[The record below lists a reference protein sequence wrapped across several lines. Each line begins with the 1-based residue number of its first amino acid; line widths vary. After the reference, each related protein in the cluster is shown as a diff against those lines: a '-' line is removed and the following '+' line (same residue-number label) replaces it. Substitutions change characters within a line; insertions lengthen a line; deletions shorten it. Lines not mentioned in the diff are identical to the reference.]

1 LNIEVKNKLIKM
13 ETIAIQNRVD
23 TISKIAGENTN
34 DSSNMSDLRKELE
47 LLQNKMLQV
56 VESRSSKIQEADL
69 AQQSSYM
76 NLLFYLVLR
85 SEDIRDL
92 QTRLHKMGLS
102 SLSSSESH
110 VFSQL
115 KSILERLGKEF
126 TPNNKYDYSYD
137 KASDDLRLKAEELFG
152 EKKDLMVPFIMVTL
166 DASFAEDYSKM
177 KELLLT
183 GMNVARINC
192 AHDNDQIWE
201 GMISNITKAT
211 RETQLPCKI
220 YMDLAGPKIRT
231 IFPGKK
237 NRKQKIEVEPGE
249 MIYLTDDIENKDFR
263 EKSVC
268 CTIKGIIQQLKKGER
283 VLFDDGSIECR
294 IESLDKS
301 NATLSVIRVSRGKP
315 FIKPEKGINFPDSKL
330 SLSSVTDFD
339 MACLPFIC
347 RHADLIGYSFVRYS
361 NDLLQLQNLLSGHRE
376 KELLIILK
384 IETREAVK
392 NLPSL
397 LIQGMKNRAFGVM
410 IARGDLAIELGFERM
425 SEIQEE
431 ILWICEAAHVP
442 VIWATQVLETLN
454 KTGLAT
460 RSEITDASY
469 SGFAECVMINKGEHT
484 VQVIETLKDILLRG
498 GGHHIKKR
506 YTFRP
511 LSIAKE
517 YLSDK

>member
-1 LNIEVKNKLIKM
+1 M
-13 ETIAIQNRVD
+13 ENIAIRNEVD
-23 TISKIAGENTN
+23 RIEDINVGRSN
-34 DSSNMSDLRKELE
+34 DTDSMPDLRRELE
-47 LLQNKMLQV
+47 LLQKKMLRV
-56 VESRSSKIQEADL
+56 VELRNTEIQRVNP
-69 AQQSSYM
+69 AQKSSYI

-92 QTRLHKMGLS
+92 QTQLHIVGLS

-110 VFSQL
+110 IYCQL
-115 KSILERLGKEF
+115 IAILERLGKEF
-126 TPNNKYDYSYD
+126 IPDDKYAYSYK
-137 KASDDLRLKAEELFG
+137 KASYDLRFKSKALFG
-152 EKKDLMVPFIMVTL
+152 EKRELMIPFIMVTL
-166 DASFAEDYSKM
+166 DTSFGEDYGKL

-192 AHDNDQIWE
+192 AHDDEAVWAK
-201 GMISNITKAT
+201 MIKNVRRAME
-211 RETQLPCKI
+211 ETHLPCKI

-231 IFPGKK
+231 ILPGGKNKK
-237 NRKQKIEVEPGE
+237 RKIEVEPGE
-249 MIYLTDDIENKDFR
+249 MIYLTDDVGDDDSE
-263 EKSVC
+263 EKWVG
-268 CTIKGIIQQLKKGER
+268 CTIKGIIQQLKTGER
-283 VLFDDGSIECR
+283 VLFDDGSIECK
-294 IESLDKS
+294 IENLEKDK
-301 NATLSVIRVSRGKP
+301 ATLTVIRVSRKKP
-315 FIKPEKGINFPDSKL
+315 YIKPEKGINFPDSKL
-330 SLSSVTDFD
+330 SLSSITDFD

-347 RHADLIGYSFVRYS
+347 QHTDLLGYSFVRNS
-361 NDLLQLQNLLSGHRE
+361 NDLLQLQNLLSDQRR
-376 KELLIILK
+376 KDILIILK
-384 IETREAVK
+384 IETREAVG

-397 LIQGMKNRAFGVM
+397 LVQGMQDRAFGVM

-484 VQVIETLKDILLRG
+484 VEVIETLKDILFRG

-511 LSIAKE
+511 LSIAKD
-517 YLSDK
+517 YLSTIETF

>member
-1 LNIEVKNKLIKM
+1 M
-13 ETIAIQNRVD
+13 ENIAIQNEDDRIGDINVD
-23 TISKIAGENTN
+23 RSNGT
-34 DSSNMSDLRKELE
+34 DSMQDLRKQLE
-47 LLQNKMLQV
+47 LIQKKMIRV
-56 VESRSSKIQEADL
+56 VESRGAEIQLVDP
-69 AQQSSYM
+69 AQQSSFM

-85 SEDIRDL
+85 SEDFRDL
-92 QTRLHKMGLS
+92 QTRLHIMGLS

-110 VFSQL
+110 IYCQL
-115 KSILERLGKEF
+115 KAILERLGKEF
-126 TPNNKYDYSYD
+126 IPEDKYAYSYNRASNELRIKS
-137 KASDDLRLKAEELFG
+137 KALFG
-152 EKKDLMVPFIMVTL
+152 EKRELMVPFIMVTL
-166 DASFAEDYSKM
+166 DAGFAEDYGKL

-192 AHDNDQIWE
+192 AHDEEAVWE
-201 GMISNITKAT
+201 KMIKNVRQAT
-211 RETQLPCKI
+211 EETHLPCKI

-231 IFPGKK
+231 ILPGKRNK
-237 NRKQKIEVEPGE
+237 KQKIEVEPGE
-249 MIYLTDDIENKDFR
+249 VIYLTDDIDGNDSE
-263 EKSVC
+263 EKIVG
-268 CTIKGIIQQLKKGER
+268 CTIKGIVQQLKKGER
-283 VLFDDGSIECR
+283 ILFDDGTIECK
-294 IESLDKS
+294 IESLDK
-301 NATLSVIRVSRGKP
+301 NKATLNVIRVSREKP

-330 SLSSVTDFD
+330 FLSSITDFD

-347 RHADLIGYSFVRYS
+347 RHADLIGYSFVRNS
-361 NDLLQLQNLLSGHRE
+361 DDLLQLQNLLSDQGG
-376 KELLIILK
+376 KDILIILK
-384 IETREAVK
+384 IETREAVR

-397 LIQGMKNRAFGVM
+397 LIQGMKDRAFGVM

-442 VIWATQVLETLN
+442 AIWATQVLETLN

-484 VQVIETLKDILLRG
+484 VEVIETLKGILFRG

-511 LSIAKE
+511 LSIAKD
-517 YLSDK
+517 YLSTIETL

>member
-1 LNIEVKNKLIKM
+1 M
-13 ETIAIQNRVD
+13 ENIAIQNEVD
-23 TISKIAGENTN
+23 RIGDINVDRFNGTGS
-34 DSSNMSDLRKELE
+34 MQDLRKELE
-47 LLQNKMLQV
+47 LLQKRMIQI
-56 VESRSSKIQEADL
+56 VELRSAEIQRVDP
-69 AQQSSYM
+69 AQQSSFM

-92 QTRLHKMGLS
+92 QTRLHIVGLS

-110 VFSQL
+110 IYCQL
-115 KSILERLGKEF
+115 NAILERLGKEF
-126 TPNNKYDYSYD
+126 IPDDQYTCSYN
-137 KASDDLRLKAEELFG
+137 KASNDLRFKSMALFG
-152 EKKDLMVPFIMVTL
+152 EKRELMVPFIMVTL
-166 DASFAEDYSKM
+166 DTGFAEDYGKL

-192 AHDNDQIWE
+192 AHDGEAVWDE
-201 GMISNITKAT
+201 MIKNVRRAT
-211 RETQLPCKI
+211 EETHLPCKI

-231 IFPGKK
+231 ILPGKK
-237 NRKQKIEVEPGE
+237 NKKHKIEVEPGE
-249 MIYLTDDIENKDFR
+249 MIYLTDVIEDNDSE
-263 EKSVC
+263 EKIVG
-268 CTIKGIIQQLKKGER
+268 CTIKGIVQQLKTGER
-283 VLFDDGSIECR
+283 VLFDDGSIECK
-294 IESLDKS
+294 IESLGKDK
-301 NATLSVIRVSRGKP
+301 ATLTVIRVSREKP
-315 FIKPEKGINFPDSKL
+315 YIKPEKGINFPDSKL
-330 SLSSVTDFD
+330 SLSSITDFD
-339 MACLPFIC
+339 MACLPFI
-347 RHADLIGYSFVRYS
+347 RQHTDLIGYSFVRNS
-361 NDLLQLQNLLSGHRE
+361 NDLLQLQNLLSGQGR
-376 KELLIILK
+376 KDILIVLK
-384 IETREAVK
+384 IETREAVR

-397 LIQGMKNRAFGVM
+397 LIQGMQDRAFGVM

-484 VQVIETLKDILLRG
+484 VEVIETLKDILFRG

-517 YLSDK
+517 YLSSIENL

>member
-1 LNIEVKNKLIKM
+1 M
-13 ETIAIQNRVD
+13 E
-23 TISKIAGENTN
+23 SK
-34 DSSNMSDLRKELE
+34 
-47 LLQNKMLQV
+47 
-56 VESRSSKIQEADL
+56 SSKIQEADL

-92 QTRLHKMGLS
+92 QTRLHKLGLS

-115 KSILERLGKEF
+115 KSIFERLGKEF
-126 TPNNKYDYSYD
+126 SSDNKYDFNYD
-137 KASDDLRLKAEELFG
+137 RASDYLRLKAEELFG
-152 EKKDLMVPFIMVTL
+152 EKKDMMVPFIMVTL
-166 DASFAEDYSKM
+166 NAGFAEDYSKM

-192 AHDNDQIWE
+192 AHDDEQVWE
-201 GMISNITKAT
+201 GMINNIIKAT
-211 RETQLPCKI
+211 EETQLPCKI

-231 IFPGKK
+231 ILPGKK

-249 MIYLTDDIENKDFR
+249 VIYLSEDVEDKNSR
-263 EKSVC
+263 EKLVG

-283 VLFDDGSIECR
+283 VLFDDGSIECI
-294 IESLDKS
+294 IESLDKG

-315 FIKPEKGINFPDSKL
+315 FIKPEKGINFPDSIL
-330 SLSSVTDFD
+330 SLSSITDFD
-339 MACLPFIC
+339 MTCVPFIC
-347 RHADLIGYSFVRYS
+347 RHADLIGYSFVRNS
-361 NDLLQLQNLLSGHRE
+361 NDLLQLQNLLSDCCE
-376 KELLIILK
+376 KPPLIILK

-397 LIQGMKNRAFGVM
+397 LFQGMKNRTFGVM

-484 VQVIETLKDILLRG
+484 VQVIETLKNILLRG

-506 YTFRP
+506 YTFRQ
-511 LSIAKE
+511 LSIASE
-517 YLSDK
+517 YLAVY

>member
-1 LNIEVKNKLIKM
+1 MENLVILSDVDKTEDINIGLFNGIDK
-13 ETIAIQNRVD
+13 IQN
-23 TISKIAGENTN
+23 
-34 DSSNMSDLRKELE
+34 LRRELE
-47 LLQNKMLQV
+47 FLQKKMIHV
-56 VESRSSKIQEADL
+56 VELHSAEILLVDSAQRSSF
-69 AQQSSYM
+69 M

-92 QTRLHKMGLS
+92 QTRLHIVGLS
-102 SLSSSESH
+102 SLASSESH
-110 VFSQL
+110 IYCQL
-115 KSILERLGKEF
+115 NAILERLGKEF
-126 TPNNKYDYSYD
+126 IPDDEYTYSYA
-137 KASDDLRLKAEELFG
+137 KASDDLRFKSKELFG
-152 EKKDLMVPFIMVTL
+152 EKREFMVPFIMVTL
-166 DASFAEDYSKM
+166 DAGFAEDFAKL

-192 AHDNDQIWE
+192 AHDDEDVWE
-201 GMISNITKAT
+201 KMIKNVSRAT
-211 RETQLPCKI
+211 EETQLPCKI

-231 IFPGKK
+231 VLRAKK
-237 NRKQKIEVEPGE
+237 NKIEVETGE
-249 MIYLTDDIENKDFR
+249 MIFLTDDIEGNDSK
-263 EKSVC
+263 KKLVG
-268 CTIKGIIQQLKKGER
+268 CTIKGIVQQLKIGER
-283 VLFDDGSIECR
+283 VLFDDGSIECK
-294 IESLDKS
+294 IENLDKDK
-301 NATLSVIRVSRGKP
+301 ATLTVIRVSREKP
-315 FIKPEKGINFPDSKL
+315 YIKPEKGINFPDSML
-330 SLSSVTDFD
+330 SLSSITDFD

-347 RHADLIGYSFVRYS
+347 KHADLIGYSFVRNS
-361 NDLLQLQNLLSGHRE
+361 NDLLQLQNLLSNQGG
-376 KELLIILK
+376 KEILIILK
-384 IETREAVK
+384 IETREAVR

-397 LIQGMKNRAFGVM
+397 LIQGMRDRAFGVM

-484 VQVIETLKDILLRG
+484 VEVIETLKDILFRG

-511 LSIAKE
+511 LSIAKD
-517 YLSDK
+517 YLMESSPPI